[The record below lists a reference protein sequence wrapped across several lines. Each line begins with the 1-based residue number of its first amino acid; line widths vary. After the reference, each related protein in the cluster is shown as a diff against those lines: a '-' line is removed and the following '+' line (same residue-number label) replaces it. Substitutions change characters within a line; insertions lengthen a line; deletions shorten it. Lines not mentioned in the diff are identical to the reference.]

1 MTILI
6 NADGC
11 PGVSDVMK
19 NKTSCR
25 TLPLIRLNLRLWR
38 RWWAFEPTFQNAEK
52 SAFWREVGEIFLR
65 PLERTGERD
74 SGSQNPSIQYVA
86 SDADK
91 IKAAKDG

>member
-6 NADGC
+6 DADGC

-38 RWWAFEPTFQNAEK
+38 RWWAFSCGLSNSPQ
-52 SAFWREVGEIFLR
+52 G
-65 PLERTGERD
+65 
-74 SGSQNPSIQYVA
+74 
-86 SDADK
+86 
-91 IKAAKDG
+91 

>member
-19 NKTSCR
+19 NKTSSR

-38 RWWAFEPTFQNAEK
+38 RWWAFSRGLSNSPQGWLLAACGPPPCSHPHHLCRK
-52 SAFWREVGEIFLR
+52 
-65 PLERTGERD
+65 
-74 SGSQNPSIQYVA
+74 
-86 SDADK
+86 K
-91 IKAAKDG
+91 KAPA

>member
-52 SAFWREVGEIFLR
+52 SAFWREVGAILR
-65 PLERTGERD
+65 LLERTGERD
-74 SGSQNPSIQYVA
+74 SGSQNPSTQYVA
-86 SDADK
+86 SDADQ

>member
-6 NADGC
+6 DADGC

-38 RWWAFEPTFQNAEK
+38 RWWAFSRGLIACGLRAAALFSSAHLCRKKRHQPEPVPF
-52 SAFWREVGEIFLR
+52 VG
-65 PLERTGERD
+65 G
-74 SGSQNPSIQYVA
+74 
-86 SDADK
+86 
-91 IKAAKDG
+91 DGGYSPAG

>member
-11 PGVSDVMK
+11 LGVSDVMK

-38 RWWAFEPTFQNAEK
+38 RWWDSNPRARLRTKRFRVFK
-52 SAFWREVGEIFLR
+52 IVG
-65 PLERTGERD
+65 
-74 SGSQNPSIQYVA
+74 
-86 SDADK
+86 
-91 IKAAKDG
+91 